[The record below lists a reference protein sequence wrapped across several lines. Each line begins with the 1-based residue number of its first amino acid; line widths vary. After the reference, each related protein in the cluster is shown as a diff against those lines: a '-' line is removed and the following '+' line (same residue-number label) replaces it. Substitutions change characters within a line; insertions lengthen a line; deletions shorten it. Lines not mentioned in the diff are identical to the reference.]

1 MTTTSAYESLY
12 NKMKSSFTVAE
23 GASTYTIGEYMSM
36 KANEREESEK
46 TSALPVAAAS
56 SNRTTQAV
64 SAFFSYVNDK
74 LTVKKE
80 PVKDKTIRAFPFRT
94 SIASLVC
101 ALLVCA
107 LVFSYGIFT
116 IGEASDVPTT
126 VESGDT
132 DITPTYNAESDLNS
146 IESNQSDYYLIEAVN

>member
-1 MTTTSAYESLY
+1 MSAYESLY
-12 NKMKSSFTVAE
+12 NKMKTSFTVAE

-36 KANEREESEK
+36 KANEREEAER
-46 TSALPVAAAS
+46 TSALPVAVS
-56 SNRTTQAV
+56 SAKRNNAV

-74 LTVKKE
+74 LTVKNE

-94 SIASLVC
+94 SMAAIVC

-116 IGEASDVPTT
+116 IGGASDVPTT
-126 VESGDT
+126 VETGDT
-132 DITPTYNAESDLNS
+132 DTTPTYNAEADIVDTNS
-146 IESNQSDYYLIEAVN
+146 LQDGYYIIEATN